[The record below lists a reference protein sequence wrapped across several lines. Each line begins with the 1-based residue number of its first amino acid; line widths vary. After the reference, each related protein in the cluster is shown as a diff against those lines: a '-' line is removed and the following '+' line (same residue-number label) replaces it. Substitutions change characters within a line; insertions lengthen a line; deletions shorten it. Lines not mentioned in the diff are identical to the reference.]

1 MILSTS
7 FPLILLIFIP
17 ISLSLTTT
25 GPHIADVNILLPP
38 KTTYP
43 IQYRLLGSDGCFT
56 WSWDHHDI
64 LQLEPEF
71 NSTSL
76 CSTSARLKSIGD
88 FDGRKETA
96 IYASDIKS
104 GVVIRCKVFID
115 EIKRVQ
121 IFHSSVKLDLDGLAT
136 LRVRAFDYQENV
148 FSSLVGMRF
157 KWGLMPEEDGR
168 VHRLVHV
175 PLKESPLSDCSG
187 FCGDLDIQISL
198 EDSGVFSD
206 LFAVK
211 GTEIGHEI
219 VSVNLIEPG
228 YEHLADKIVL
238 TVAEAMSIEPPSPL
252 YVLTGAYLQYSLK
265 VLRQNTPQAIPL
277 PSPHHQ
283 WSVVNSSVAQV
294 DSHLGVAH
302 ALNLGVTTITVE
314 DTRVAGHV
322 QMSSLHVVIPDTLR
336 LYKIH
341 VTASDD
347 PIEGITS
354 TSSSVRWYVV
364 AGQQYAIHLKVFS
377 GGSDGHEVYIT
388 ESDDVKLQYDESAHW
403 VTSSVPAKVAGRHR
417 WQGSR
422 ILKAVSHGFGR
433 LSASLVYHGG
443 FSETIEV
450 IKIVQEVMVCD
461 PVKFDMASINDFSPK
476 IIHLPWVAGVYQELT
491 LKATGGCM
499 ETSTSY
505 KWYSSDM
512 TTVSVSASGFVQ
524 AKKPGQVTIKVVS
537 MYDEM
542 NYDQVDVKVS
552 IPSEMV
558 MLQNLHVETMV
569 GTYLQ
574 AAVTLRAS
582 DGSYFYSCD
591 SFSSMVRWTCGSESF
606 RISNTTGQGSSLI
619 KQPDAD
625 DFKSSYSPPCAWTN
639 LYAFSAGRALL
650 HATLQ
655 KELLSSGYPSD
666 GPSVLK
672 ASKLIGAYNPLLV
685 QQIGNGNHFG
695 GYSIDFPR
703 EEAGIDLNELYLV
716 PGTKLDIALVGGP
729 ELWDLAVK
737 FVETVDIFEEG
748 MLHKDGL
755 LVDRESSIKGG
766 LYRLSCI
773 TVGNFQLVFSRG
785 NLVGDDHPLPA
796 VEKVKLS
803 LACTIPSSI
812 TLLANEPVNTPALI
826 RSAAQADR
834 SPEGILATPV
844 TVANGCI
851 VRVAAVGIHKSGKVF
866 ANSSSLCLNWELS
879 NCNGLAHWEG
889 NGLESSK
896 ASWERF
902 LVLHNTSGLCTV
914 RATVTGFCDT
924 IVNNLL
930 EKASLMLEMSEK
942 VLTDAIRLQL
952 VSSLMIVPEYLLVYY
967 SPNAKASL
975 SITGGTC
982 FLDAVVNDTSVVE
995 VIRPSPSLECWH
1007 LTIAPRGLGSALVTA
1022 NDIGLT
1028 PPLAASAVV
1037 EVAEVDWIKIISQ
1050 EEISIM
1056 DGSEKA
1062 LHFSAGVH
1070 DGSVFDFS
1078 QYAYMNIH
1086 IHIEDP
1092 IIELVGM
1099 HVSTPGV
1106 TDTGGPNFVIRARS
1120 LGVTTL
1126 YVSAKQGSGNEILS
1140 QPIKVEVYA
1149 PPTILPPVIFLVP
1162 GASYV
1167 LKLKGGPTV
1176 GVYLEYATMDN
1187 GTANIHKFSGRLSA
1201 ISPGNTTVR
1210 AIVYG
1215 SGDTVICEAEAQV
1228 RVGIPSSMILSV
1240 QSEQLSVGREMPVF
1254 PSLAEGNL
1262 FSFYELCK
1270 NFNWIIED
1278 EKVLGFQKSE
1288 VPFSGVTEAERY
1300 NFSQEKGVDF
1310 INTVYGR
1317 SAGRTNV
1324 IVSFSCNFIS
1334 SGASHSHSYN
1344 ASTSLRVVSE
1354 PPLALG
1360 LPITWVLPPFYT
1372 TSNLLPA
1379 SWDSFRKGTIVYS
1392 LLRTCGGKNKE
1403 IQLDPISIDGGRIK
1417 TLESNNLG
1425 CILAKDRATGR
1436 TEIASCIRVAKVA
1449 QIRVSS
1455 NEFRLHVVDLAV
1467 GAEHELVVQFYDAL
1481 GTPFHE
1487 AYNVVQYDAETNYP
1501 DVVSINKTCGGNGS
1515 IHLKGLRHG
1524 SALIRI
1530 SINSDPHKSDYMMVS
1545 VGAHLYPHSP
1555 VLDLG
1560 SHLNFSIEGFLG
1572 ARLRGRLD
1580 DPVLGRWLSSNQ
1592 SVLSV
1597 DMVSG
1602 KARALGEGA
1611 SQVIFEG
1618 PSLRLQTTAT
1628 VRSVDMVVVDS
1639 PLETLT
1645 NVPFPTKGYI
1655 FSVRF
1660 RYAKPWRDLVT
1671 GGLYCMFFPYSPEH
1685 LAHSLP
1691 ISQDMRPDLSISI
1704 NASLREAEHVRGS
1717 STAHF
1722 VGGFKV
1728 LKMGKELI
1736 QLSLTPDSNT
1746 SVITVVGNTD
1756 VEVHWKERDLLMVS
1770 PIHRNDFGIGGH
1782 AEYEVKALRAERFK
1796 DKIIFVLPAVGQRV
1810 ELDINY
1816 DPGKSKPSSSAYYG
1830 YLVAACVSFA
1840 ALIVTLVLDKSVHG
1854 HTSHVHNIYPCY
1866 SKYCGPSYT

>member
-25 GPHIADVNILLPP
+25 GPHIADVNISLPP

-157 KWGLMPEEDGR
+157 KWGLMPGEDGG

-219 VSVNLIEPG
+219 VSVNLIESG

-252 YVLTGAYLQYSLK
+252 YVLTGAYVQYSLK

-277 PSPHHQ
+277 PSPHHR

-294 DSHLGVAH
+294 DSQLGVAH

-336 LYKIH
+336 L
-341 VTASDD
+341 TAFGD

-354 TSSSVRWYVV
+354 TPSSVRWYVV
-364 AGQQYAIHLKVFS
+364 AGQQYVIHLKVFS

-403 VTSSVPAKVAGRHR
+403 VTSLVPAKVAGRHC

-450 IKIVQEVMVCD
+450 MKIVQEVMVCD
-461 PVKFDMASINDFSPK
+461 PVKFDMASINDSSPK
-476 IIHLPWVAGVYQELT
+476 IIHLPWVAGVYQELA

-558 MLQNLHVETMV
+558 MLQKLPVETMV

-619 KQPDAD
+619 KQPDVD

-666 GPSVLK
+666 GPK
-672 ASKLIGAYNPLLV
+672 
-685 QQIGNGNHFG
+685 
-695 GYSIDFPR
+695 
-703 EEAGIDLNELYLV
+703 NELYLV

-729 ELWDLAVK
+729 ELWDQAVK

-748 MLHKDGL
+748 MLHMDGL

-773 TVGNFQLVFSRG
+773 TVGNFELVFSHG

-812 TLLANEPVNTPALI
+812 TLLANEP
-826 RSAAQADR
+826 
-834 SPEGILATPV
+834 
-844 TVANGCI
+844 
-851 VRVAAVGIHKSGKVF
+851 AAVGIHKSGKVF

-879 NCNGLAHWEG
+879 SCNGLAHWEVYCP
-889 NGLESSK
+889 S
-896 ASWERF
+896 
-902 LVLHNTSGLCTV
+902 V

-942 VLTDAIRLQL
+942 VLTDAIRLQ
-952 VSSLMIVPEYLLVYY
+952 
-967 SPNAKASL
+967 ASL

-995 VIRPSPSLECWH
+995 VMRPSPSLECWH

-1050 EEISIM
+1050 EELSIM

-1078 QYAYMNIH
+1078 Q
-1086 IHIEDP
+1086 
-1092 IIELVGM
+1092 
-1099 HVSTPGV
+1099 
-1106 TDTGGPNFVIRARS
+1106 
-1120 LGVTTL
+1120 
-1126 YVSAKQGSGNEILS
+1126 
-1140 QPIKVEVYA
+1140 
-1149 PPTILPPVIFLVP
+1149 
-1162 GASYV
+1162 
-1167 LKLKGGPTV
+1167 
-1176 GVYLEYATMDN
+1176 
-1187 GTANIHKFSGRLSA
+1187 
-1201 ISPGNTTVR
+1201 TVR

-1215 SGDTVICEAEAQV
+1215 SVDTVICEAEAQV
-1228 RVGIPSSMILSV
+1228 RVAIPSSMILSV
-1240 QSEQLSVGREMPVF
+1240 QSEQLSVGHKMPVF
-1254 PSLAEGNL
+1254 PSLAE
-1262 FSFYELCK
+1262 
-1270 NFNWIIED
+1270 
-1278 EKVLGFQKSE
+1278 
-1288 VPFSGVTEAERY
+1288 
-1300 NFSQEKGVDF
+1300 EKGVDF

-1317 SAGRTNV
+1317 
-1324 IVSFSCNFIS
+1324 
-1334 SGASHSHSYN
+1334 
-1344 ASTSLRVVSE
+1344 
-1354 PPLALG
+1354 
-1360 LPITWVLPPFYT
+1360 
-1372 TSNLLPA
+1372 
-1379 SWDSFRKGTIVYS
+1379 KGTIVYS
-1392 LLRTCGGKNKE
+1392 LLRTCCGKNKE

-1436 TEIASCIRVAKVA
+1436 TEIASCVRVAKERCYCGV
-1449 QIRVSS
+1449 
-1455 NEFRLHVVDLAV
+1455 
-1467 GAEHELVVQFYDAL
+1467 ELRES
-1481 GTPFHE
+1481 G
-1487 AYNVVQYDAETNYP
+1487 
-1501 DVVSINKTCGGNGS
+1501 
-1515 IHLKGLRHG
+1515 
-1524 SALIRI
+1524 
-1530 SINSDPHKSDYMMVS
+1530 
-1545 VGAHLYPHSP
+1545 
-1555 VLDLG
+1555 
-1560 SHLNFSIEGFLG
+1560 
-1572 ARLRGRLD
+1572 LD

-1597 DMVSG
+1597 NMVSG
-1602 KARALGEGA
+1602 KARAVGEGA

-1618 PSLRLQTTAT
+1618 PRLRLQTTAT
-1628 VRSVDMVVVDS
+1628 VQSVDMVVVDS

-1645 NVPFPTKGYI
+1645 NVPFPTKGYC
-1655 FSVRF
+1655 FAVRF
-1660 RYAKPWRDLVT
+1660 RHKLEEIGNSEGIFFLLLTKFPTRMNICNMVITIAK
-1671 GGLYCMFFPYSPEH
+1671 E
-1685 LAHSLP
+1685 
-1691 ISQDMRPDLSISI
+1691 
-1704 NASLREAEHVRGS
+1704 
-1717 STAHF
+1717 
-1722 VGGFKV
+1722 
-1728 LKMGKELI
+1728 KELI
-1736 QLSLTPDSNT
+1736 HLSLTPDSNT
-1746 SVITVVGNTD
+1746 SVITVVGNTGRVKGVEDFTTQPKPGSD

-1770 PIHRNDFGIGGH
+1770 PIHRKDFGIGGQ
-1782 AEYEVKALRAERFK
+1782 AEYEVKALRAVRFK
-1796 DKIIFVLPAVGQRV
+1796 DKIIFVLPAAGQRV

-1816 DPGKSKPSSSAYYG
+1816 DPGFEPSSSAYYG
-1830 YLVAACVSFA
+1830 YLAAACVSFA
-1840 ALIVTLVLDKSVHG
+1840 ALIVTLVLANRFIV
-1854 HTSHVHNIYPCY
+1854 TSTSIPATP
-1866 SKYCGPSYT
+1866 SIAGPVTPDPTISPTYNTEQSPRTPQPFIQYVRRTIDETPYYKP